1 MLAIKITHTALAPTP
16 YPLLLLLVNSANRW
30 TVDCGSSS
38 CGLSCQLCRHLAVV
52 ETKSKCKSFIFAAF
66 HVVHWQLT
74 PYLPPPLTRS
84 LTWRHIGRYKR
95 QDIHFILT
103 IAALYCCGRLG
114 QDLVHLI
121 GGSGGEGSS
130 HCQQQ
135 QTIENP
141 NRNQIVGFVAFANHR
156 EALRVACNLKCK
168 SGLNCVTVRARLG
181 DDSMRIDYTTKD

>member
-1 MLAIKITHTALAPTP
+1 MQTGGQLIAAPR
-16 YPLLLLLVNSANRW
+16 LVVSRVNYVGIWRSSKQNQSANLSYLQHFMW
-30 TVDCGSSS
+30 FIGS
-38 CGLSCQLCRHLAVV
+38 
-52 ETKSKCKSFIFAAF
+52 
-66 HVVHWQLT
+66 
-74 PYLPPPLTRS
+74 LPPPSPPPSLTRS

-121 GGSGGEGSS
+121 GGPGGEGSS

-141 NRNQIVGFVAFANHR
+141 NRNKIVGFVAFANHR

-168 SGLNCVTVRARLG
+168 SGLNCVTVRAGLG

>member
-1 MLAIKITHTALAPTP
+1 MRLLVLWSLVSIMSAFGGRRNKIKVQIFHICSISCGSLAA
-16 YPLLLLLVNSANRW
+16 YPL
-30 TVDCGSSS
+30 
-38 CGLSCQLCRHLAVV
+38 
-52 ETKSKCKSFIFAAF
+52 
-66 HVVHWQLT
+66 
-74 PYLPPPLTRS
+74 PPPPPLTRS

-114 QDLVHLI
+114 QDRVHLI